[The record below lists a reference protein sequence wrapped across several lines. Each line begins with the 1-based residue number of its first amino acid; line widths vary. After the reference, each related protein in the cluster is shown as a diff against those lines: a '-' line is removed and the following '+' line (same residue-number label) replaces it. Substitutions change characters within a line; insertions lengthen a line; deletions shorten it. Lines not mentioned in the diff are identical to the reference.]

1 MPTGLVES
9 LWECITMIE
18 AQDQLNNLSV
28 ADWPNQKP
36 DSRKKIHKD
45 LFKKAFPKEEK
56 GPVVVTQDDL
66 NKILGL
72 SNGRK

>member
-1 MPTGLVES
+1 
-9 LWECITMIE
+9 MIE
-18 AQDQLNNLSV
+18 AQDQLNRLMV
-28 ADWPNQKP
+28 ADWPNQKAEN
-36 DSRKKIHKD
+36 RKKIHKD

-56 GPVVVTQDDL
+56 SKDVVTQDDL